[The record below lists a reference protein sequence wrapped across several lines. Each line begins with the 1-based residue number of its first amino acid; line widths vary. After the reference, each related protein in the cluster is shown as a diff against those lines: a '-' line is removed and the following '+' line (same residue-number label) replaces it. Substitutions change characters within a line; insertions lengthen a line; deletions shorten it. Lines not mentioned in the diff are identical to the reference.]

1 MSRNDQDREPR
12 KPPRLDEGQ
21 VKDLFFNAAFALL
34 MTLIALPLTF
44 FPLFEGMPTDWTLVD
59 WGLSIALLGVLWGLA
74 FHFILSCFRRPRAQR
89 ASRFLI
95 RFALILFA
103 GFLAVVF
110 LKDDSESSI
119 RFPLGETI
127 GAFILFTW
135 AMGLVFYLGD
145 RKRRSLSPSQTDDI
159 TRSPLIVLLWPL
171 LMFAKSPLTAM
182 LGFLPILGILYLGQW
197 VGGKW
202 GHPMAGAL
210 LSAAGLFAA
219 LLATRFLAS
228 RNRRSGGDDGEEEVG
243 EKGRGEG

>member
-1 MSRNDQDREPR
+1 VSRTDRDREPR
-12 KPPRLDEGQ
+12 KPPRLDEER
-21 VKDLFFNAAFALL
+21 VKDLFFNAVFALL

-59 WGLSIALLGVLWGLA
+59 WGLSLALLGAIWGLA
-74 FHFILSCFRRPRAQR
+74 LHFFLSCFRRPRAER

-110 LKDDSESSI
+110 LKDDSESRV

-127 GAFILFTW
+127 GAFILFAW
-135 AMGLVFYLGD
+135 AMGLVFYFGD
-145 RKRRSLSPSQTDDI
+145 RKRRSLSSPKTEDI

-171 LMFAKSPLTAM
+171 LMFAKSPLSAM

-219 LLATRFLAS
+219 LLATRLLAS
-228 RNRRSGGDDGEEEVG
+228 RKGKGGRGDG
-243 EKGRGEG
+243 EKGNLKSRTDD